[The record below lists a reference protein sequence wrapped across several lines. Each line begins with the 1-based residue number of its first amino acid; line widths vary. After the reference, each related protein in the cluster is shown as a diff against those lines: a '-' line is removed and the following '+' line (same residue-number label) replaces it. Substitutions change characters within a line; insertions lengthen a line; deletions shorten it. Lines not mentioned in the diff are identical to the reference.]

1 MSRDETNKNYSCQ
14 KTREILDDF
23 MESLVDMRM
32 GGHPSGH
39 SSENSEMHGV
49 LDEPFMLDKS
59 VEEHL
64 QACAECLNYK
74 LANAT
79 LLASA
84 SALPAPSFDEG
95 LTRDIMESVKEI
107 SLEAPQKGKAIL
119 ALLAS
124 FALFAICLPL
134 EAGDNIWS
142 ILSWT
147 LALGA
152 VLSLE
157 PVLRPRGTDRGID
170 RMKGAN
176 SYA

>member
-1 MSRDETNKNYSCQ
+1 MSRDETDKNYSCQ

-23 MESLVDMRM
+23 MEKLVDMRI
-32 GGHPSGH
+32 GGRL
-39 SSENSEMHGV
+39 V
-49 LDEPFMLDKS
+49 DEPIVLDKS

-64 QACAECLNYK
+64 QDCAECLNYK

-84 SALPAPSFDEG
+84 SALPTPSFDEG
-95 LTRDIMESVKEI
+95 LTRDIMAAVKEVV
-107 SLEAPQKGKAIL
+107 LETPQKGKATL

-152 VLSLE
+152 VLLLE
-157 PVLRPRGTDRGID
+157 PVLRPRGTAGGID